1 MPMGG
6 DVNVLVV
13 DDDVE
18 FLEYARDRLRGRVK
32 TAATAVEA
40 MWWLEREPIDVLLCD
55 VVFRDVDGRDLV
67 HVVKERWPE
76 LGCVL
81 VTGFSEPL
89 PRQVPE
95 MTLIVFKPCD
105 FNALNQLVADLA
117 GVRPGR

>member
-1 MPMGG
+1 MPTGG
-6 DVNVLVV
+6 DVSVLVV

-18 FLEYARDRLRGRVK
+18 FLEHARARLRGRVR

-40 MWWLEREPIDVLLCD
+40 MWLLEREPFDVLLCD

-67 HVVKERWPE
+67 HVVKERWPQ

-89 PRQVPE
+89 PREVPE
-95 MTLIVFKPCD
+95 LTLIVFKPCD
-105 FNALNQLVADLA
+105 FAALDQLIADLA
-117 GVRPGR
+117 ATRR